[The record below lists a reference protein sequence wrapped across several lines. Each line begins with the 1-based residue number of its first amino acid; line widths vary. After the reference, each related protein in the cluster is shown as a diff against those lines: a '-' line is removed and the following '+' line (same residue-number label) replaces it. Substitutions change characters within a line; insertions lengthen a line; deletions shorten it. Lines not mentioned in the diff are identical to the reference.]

1 MQTQPGADA
10 SAPTTTNTSKP
21 TTYGVPQ
28 PKASGISQNG
38 CNAPKPTAQQDTNR
52 KATMTKNAHGSAI
65 SEGGA
70 GRTRPSPHRSHSRV
84 QPHPASQFTR
94 EPTDEDQKSDGSIAS
109 YDSSERH
116 LYGRPA
122 RRANSRIRHVTGVN
136 AVRPPH
142 FTSVNAKAMHGAKRK
157 ILDYEDR
164 VRNHNQIHGLDNKPL
179 QVLFMLKEGLAR
191 ALIEEILRPDDT
203 FDSNNTL
210 HQNAIRDYMF
220 QKENTPGVNSHI
232 KIETFEREMRKIKM
246 DINDYSW
253 VSRTMTFLNKITL
266 LLEDTRVKMT
276 DKKLVKL
283 CMRSVEPYRLRKRM
297 YGLIESGCEDDKA
310 AGKNIQVWKTMLRRE
325 TRLDWESEFRLRGVS
340 TDARRGG
347 FQNSKGR
354 GIRRFNGGSI
364 TRPPNNVRIKSRPV
378 NFRKNPPSPL
388 PL

>member
-1 MQTQPGADA
+1 
-10 SAPTTTNTSKP
+10 
-21 TTYGVPQ
+21 
-28 PKASGISQNG
+28 
-38 CNAPKPTAQQDTNR
+38 
-52 KATMTKNAHGSAI
+52 
-65 SEGGA
+65 
-70 GRTRPSPHRSHSRV
+70 
-84 QPHPASQFTR
+84 
-94 EPTDEDQKSDGSIAS
+94 
-109 YDSSERH
+109 
-116 LYGRPA
+116 
-122 RRANSRIRHVTGVN
+122 
-136 AVRPPH
+136 
-142 FTSVNAKAMHGAKRK
+142 
-157 ILDYEDR
+157 
-164 VRNHNQIHGLDNKPL
+164 
-179 QVLFMLKEGLAR
+179 MLKEGLAR

-246 DINDYSW
+246 DINDSSW

-354 GIRRFNGGSI
+354 GIRRFNGRSI
-364 TRPPNNVRIKSRPV
+364 TRPPNNVRIKSCPV
-378 NFRKNPPSPL
+378 NFRKNPPPPTALTRQNLRALTNPDDRIKGRQSDMATRTTRGRSREDLRTVHRQRLVSLPSDVTTATSWGIMPEIAERQSEDLINEQIPNQVITIRRGTRGQEIIEHKKLQGRQLSP
-388 PL
+388 PLLQSSL